1 MPPFARNSGLL
12 PARGKHK
19 QYALG
24 DRTVRF
30 ASVIIWIVAV
40 LLIACSSASTSPA
53 PQVGNETNTDARPS
67 VAATAT
73 ELPTAMPAAETT
85 PAQSVSPATIEP
97 TEPPT
102 TEAPEA
108 QPVTETA
115 PTATPQ
121 EPTATAPPTTTPAP
135 EPPSPTPTPTALP
148 ARPTATPT
156 GTATVLRVTVS
167 AVPATL
173 PDYDRNDWKQWTDAD
188 RDCQDARNEVL
199 IAESRTAVAY
209 RTDRKCR
216 VAAGEWLAPYS
227 NTIVTDP
234 RRLDVDHM
242 VPLGN
247 AHDSGAWQWSANR
260 REQYANYL
268 DDPQHLIAVT
278 ASANRSKGA
287 RGPDQWKPEDQ
298 TYWCQYAVDW
308 IAIKST
314 WDLTV
319 TEAELAGLNEMLYSC
334 NEPPSLWVSHGSVPG
349 VHHATS
355 TPEPRPTATATT
367 IKYNSCDAAQAAGE
381 TRVQGSKGNG
391 RGFPKWMVPSA
402 RDGDGDGVV
411 CER

>member
-1 MPPFARNSGLL
+1 ML

-24 DRTVRF
+24 LTVRF
-30 ASVIIWIVAV
+30 ASALIWIIAV
-40 LLIACSSASTSPA
+40 LLIACSPASMSPA
-53 PQVGNETNTDARPS
+53 PQVGNETSTDARPS
-67 VAATAT
+67 VAAT
-73 ELPTAMPAAETT
+73 ELPTAMPTAETT
-85 PAQSVSPATIEP
+85 PDQSIPPATIEP
-97 TEPPT
+97 AEPPAT

-108 QPVTETA
+108 QPETKTA

-121 EPTATAPPTTTPAP
+121 EPTATAP
-135 EPPSPTPTPTALP
+135 
-148 ARPTATPT
+148 PTATPT

-173 PDYDRNDWKQWTDAD
+173 PNYDRNDWKQWTDAD

-247 AHDSGAWQWSANR
+247 AHDSGAWQWSANQ
-260 REQYANYL
+260 RERYANYSE
-268 DDPQHLIAVT
+268 DPQHLIAVT

-287 RGPDQWKPEDQ
+287 RGPGQWKPEDQ

-314 WDLTV
+314 WELTV

-349 VHHATS
+349 VHRATS
-355 TPEPRPTATATT
+355 TPAPRPTATATT

-402 RDGDGDGVV
+402 RDGDGVV

>member
-1 MPPFARNSGLL
+1 M
-12 PARGKHK
+12 
-19 QYALG
+19 
-24 DRTVRF
+24 RF
-30 ASVIIWIVAV
+30 AAALIWIVAA
-40 LLIACSSASTSPA
+40 LLIACSSESTSPPSQA
-53 PQVGNETNTDARPS
+53 GNETSTDARPS
-67 VAATAT
+67 ATAT
-73 ELPTAMPAAETT
+73 ELPTTMPAAETK
-85 PAQSVSPATIEP
+85 PAQSVPPATMDP
-97 TEPPT
+97 TNPPAT
-102 TEAPEA
+102 TEAPKA
-108 QPVTETA
+108 QPETETT
-115 PTATPQ
+115 PTAPPQ
-121 EPTATAPPTTTPAP
+121 ETTATAPTTATPAP
-135 EPPSPTPTPTALP
+135 EPPSPTPTPTTLP

-156 GTATVLRVTVS
+156 STATVLRVTVS

-173 PDYDRNDWKQWTDAD
+173 PDYDRHDWKQWTDAD

-216 VAAGEWLAPYS
+216 VTTGEWLAPYS
-227 NTIVTDP
+227 NTVVVDP
-234 RRLDVDHM
+234 GKLDVDHM

-268 DDPQHLIAVT
+268 EDPQHLIAVT

-308 IAIKST
+308 ITIKST
-314 WDLTV
+314 WELTV
-319 TEAELAGLNEMLYSC
+319 TEAELAGLNEMLHSC
-334 NEPPSLWVSHGSVPG
+334 NEPPSLWVSHGSIPG
-349 VHHATS
+349 AHRATS

>member
-1 MPPFARNSGLL
+1 MRFVS
-12 PARGKHK
+12 
-19 QYALG
+19 AL
-24 DRTVRF
+24 
-30 ASVIIWIVAV
+30 IWIVAA
-40 LLIACSSASTSPA
+40 LLIACSSESTSPA
-53 PQVGNETNTDARPS
+53 AQVGNETSTDARPS

-85 PAQSVSPATIEP
+85 PAQSVPPATTDP
-97 TEPPT
+97 TNPPTT

-108 QPVTETA
+108 QPETEAA
-115 PTATPQ
+115 PTAPPQ
-121 EPTATAPPTTTPAP
+121 EPTATASPMSTPTPEPAP
-135 EPPSPTPTPTALP
+135 PTPTPTALS
-148 ARPTATPT
+148 AVPTATPT

-173 PDYDRNDWKQWTDAD
+173 PDYDRHDWKQWTDAD

-216 VAAGEWLAPYS
+216 VTTGEWLAPYS

-234 RRLDVDHM
+234 GRLDVDHM

-247 AHDSGAWQWSANR
+247 AHDSGAWQWSAEQ
-260 REQYANYL
+260 RERYANYL
-268 DDPQHLIAVT
+268 EDPQHLIAVT

-308 IAIKST
+308 ITIKST
-314 WDLTV
+314 WKLTV
-319 TEAELAGLNEMLYSC
+319 TQQEHTALVQLLNTCAQRPELM
-334 NEPPSLWVSHGSVPG
+334 VSQQSQVQP
-349 VHHATS
+349 T
-355 TPEPRPTATATT
+355 PRPTRNPVQQTPTPEMRT
-367 IKYNSCDAAQAAGE
+367 HNSCDAAQAAGE
-381 TRVQGSKGNG
+381 TRAQGSKGNG

-411 CER
+411 CEN

>member
-1 MPPFARNSGLL
+1 M
-12 PARGKHK
+12 
-19 QYALG
+19 
-24 DRTVRF
+24 RF
-30 ASVIIWIVAV
+30 ASALIWIIAA
-40 LLIACSSASTSPA
+40 LLIACSADSTSPP
-53 PQVGNETNTDARPS
+53 PQVWNETSTDARPS
-67 VAATAT
+67 VAAT
-73 ELPTAMPAAETT
+73 ELPTAMLAAETT

-97 TEPPT
+97 TKPPTT
-102 TEAPEA
+102 TEAPGA

-121 EPTATAPPTTTPAP
+121 EPTATAPPTETPTP
-135 EPPSPTPTPTALP
+135 EPHLPTPTALP
-148 ARPTATPT
+148 ARATATST
-156 GTATVLRVTVS
+156 GAATVLRVTVS

-173 PDYDRNDWKQWTDAD
+173 PDYDRQDWKHWTDAD

-199 IAESRTAVAY
+199 IAESQTTVAY

-234 RRLDVDHM
+234 GRLDVDHM

-268 DDPQHLIAVT
+268 EDPQHLIAVT

-287 RGPDQWKPEDQ
+287 RGPDQWKPEDR

-308 IAIKST
+308 ITIKST
-314 WDLTV
+314 WKLTV

-349 VHHATS
+349 VHRATS

-381 TRVQGSKGNG
+381 TRVQGSKGSG
-391 RGFPKWMVPSA
+391 RGFPKQMVPDA
-402 RDGDGDGVV
+402 RDGDGDGDGVV
-411 CER
+411 CEQ

>member
-1 MPPFARNSGLL
+1 MKVVAVV
-12 PARGKHK
+12 A
-19 QYALG
+19 
-24 DRTVRF
+24 
-30 ASVIIWIVAV
+30 VIIAAV
-40 LLIACSSASTSPA
+40 LIACSS
-53 PQVGNETNTDARPS
+53 EL
-67 VAATAT
+67 AA
-73 ELPTAMPAAETT
+73 
-85 PAQSVSPATIEP
+85 
-97 TEPPT
+97 PPT
-102 TEAPEA
+102 
-108 QPVTETA
+108 QPANATA
-115 PTATPQ
+115 PTANPTATTAATEVPVEKTGSEATPSPAL
-121 EPTATAPPTTTPAP
+121 EPTAAPTATASAAPTQEPTTAPTDAPQPPTATPV
-135 EPPSPTPTPTALP
+135 PTPTPTEIHTSEIKLLKVAVAEIPAELP
-148 ARPTATPT
+148 A
-156 GTATVLRVTVS
+156 
-167 AVPATL
+167 
-173 PDYDRNDWKQWTDAD
+173 YDRDDWNHWTDSD
-188 RDCQDARNEVL
+188 DDCQDARQEVL
-199 IAESRTAVAY
+199 VAESRSTVSY
-209 RTDRKCR
+209 RTDRGCR
-216 VAAGEWLAPYS
+216 VAAGQWLAPY
-227 NTIVTDP
+227 TDTVVTDP
-234 RRLDVDHM
+234 SKLDVDHM

-314 WDLTV
+314 WELTV

-349 VHHATS
+349 VHRATS
-355 TPEPRPTATATT
+355 TPEPRPTATAAT

>member
-1 MPPFARNSGLL
+1 MRQLPPFARNAGVL

-19 QYALG
+19 KYALG
-24 DRTVRF
+24 DRTVRS
-30 ASVIIWIVAV
+30 AAALIWIIAA
-40 LLIACSSASTSPA
+40 LLIACSSESTSPP
-53 PQVGNETNTDARPS
+53 PQVGNETSTDARPS
-67 VAATAT
+67 VAATAN
-73 ELPTAMPAAETT
+73 ELPTATPTAETI

-97 TEPPT
+97 TEEPTEPPAT
-102 TEAPEA
+102 TEAPGV
-108 QPVTETA
+108 QPETET
-115 PTATPQ
+115 
-121 EPTATAPPTTTPAP
+121 TATAPTTATSRPDL
-135 EPPSPTPTPTALP
+135 PSPTPPSTALP
-148 ARPTATPT
+148 ALPTAT
-156 GTATVLRVTVS
+156 GAATVLRVTVS

-199 IAESRTAVAY
+199 IAESQTTVAY

-216 VAAGEWLAPYS
+216 VAADEWLAPYT

-234 RRLDVDHM
+234 GRLDVDHM

-247 AHDSGAWQWSANR
+247 AHDSGAWQWSANQ
-260 REQYANYL
+260 RERYANYL
-268 DDPQHLIAVT
+268 EDPQHLIAVT
-278 ASANRSKGA
+278 AGANRSKGA
-287 RGPDQWKPEDQ
+287 RGPDQWKPEDR

-308 IAIKST
+308 ITIKST

-334 NEPPSLWVSHGSVPG
+334 NEPPSLWVSHGSSPG
-349 VHHATS
+349 VHRATS

-367 IKYNSCDAAQAAGE
+367 IKYNSCDAAHAAGE

-391 RGFPKWMVPSA
+391 RGFPEWMVPSV

>member
-1 MPPFARNSGLL
+1 M
-12 PARGKHK
+12 
-19 QYALG
+19 
-24 DRTVRF
+24 RF
-30 ASVIIWIVAV
+30 ASALIWIIAA
-40 LLIACSSASTSPA
+40 LLIACSSDSTLPP
-53 PQVGNETNTDARPS
+53 PQVGNETNTDARS
-67 VAATAT
+67 SATAT
-73 ELPTAMPAAETT
+73 ELPAVTPAAETT
-85 PAQSVSPATIEP
+85 PAQSVPPATMDP
-97 TEPPT
+97 TNPPAT
-102 TEAPEA
+102 TEAPKA
-108 QPVTETA
+108 QPETETA
-115 PTATPQ
+115 PTAPPQ
-121 EPTATAPPTTTPAP
+121 EPTATAPPTASPTP
-135 EPPSPTPTPTALP
+135 EPPSPTPTPTTLSAQ
-148 ARPTATPT
+148 PTATPT

-173 PDYDRNDWKQWTDAD
+173 PDYDRHDWKQWTDAD

-216 VAAGEWLAPYS
+216 VTTGEWLAPYS

-234 RRLDVDHM
+234 GRLDVDHM

-247 AHDSGAWQWSANR
+247 AHDSGAWQWSAEQ
-260 REQYANYL
+260 RERYANYL
-268 DDPQHLIAVT
+268 EDPQHLIAVT

-298 TYWCQYAVDW
+298 TYWCRYAVDW
-308 IAIKST
+308 ITIKST
-314 WDLTV
+314 WELTV

-334 NEPPSLWVSHGSVPG
+334 NQPPSLLVSHGSSPG
-349 VHHATS
+349 VHRATS

-381 TRVQGSKGNG
+381 TRVQGSNGNG

>member
-1 MPPFARNSGLL
+1 M
-12 PARGKHK
+12 
-19 QYALG
+19 
-24 DRTVRF
+24 RF
-30 ASVIIWIVAV
+30 APALIWIIAA
-40 LLIACSSASTSPA
+40 LLIACSSDSTSPP
-53 PQVGNETNTDARPS
+53 PQVGNETSTDARPS
-67 VAATAT
+67 VAAT
-73 ELPTAMPAAETT
+73 ELPAVTPTAETT
-85 PAQSVSPATIEP
+85 PAQPVPPSTMDPA
-97 TEPPT
+97 EPPAT
-102 TEAPEA
+102 TEAPKA

-115 PTATPQ
+115 PTAKPQ
-121 EPTATAPPTTTPAP
+121 EPTATAPTTATSRPDL
-135 EPPSPTPTPTALP
+135 PSPTPPSTALP
-148 ARPTATPT
+148 ATATPT

-173 PDYDRNDWKQWTDAD
+173 PDYDRQDWKHWTDAD

-216 VAAGEWLAPYS
+216 VATGEWLAPYS

-234 RRLDVDHM
+234 GRLDVDHM

-247 AHDSGAWQWSANR
+247 AHDSGAWQWSAEQ
-260 REQYANYL
+260 RERYANYL
-268 DDPQHLIAVT
+268 EDPQHLIAVT

-334 NEPPSLWVSHGSVPG
+334 NEPPSLWISHGSVPG
-349 VHHATS
+349 VHRATS

-411 CER
+411 CEN